1 MGNNNQKPRAHALDA
16 LRGYAIITMVLS
28 AMEAFSVL
36 PRWMYHAQVPPPDH
50 VFDPTIYGIT
60 WVDIIFP
67 FFLFSMGA
75 AIPLSLGRQHAK
87 GESIMKLTWKTVQRW
102 VKLTFFAIFIIHAFP
117 FMLGYEQEWM
127 RYAMPIFF
135 FILLCLMFMPNP
147 FGLSPY
153 KARAITWSAYLVAVG
168 FMLLQPYAGG
178 APFRLTDSDCI
189 MLILANVSLTGSII
203 YLLTIG
209 HPLRRRALLP
219 FLVALVMAAHTAN
232 SWPALLIH
240 TSWLPWLYLPA
251 YQEYLLIII
260 PGTVAGEWIA
270 QWLEKMKANDTSEG
284 LVESVQKKNEAVL
297 ENVNP
302 LKGGGEAV
310 LENGNPLKGGR
321 GAVLENGNKVKND
334 EKAVL
339 ENVNP
344 LKGGRGAVLENGNG
358 VKNDEKVVLENGNP
372 LKGGGGA
379 VLENENKVRTRSE
392 EMKDKENSL
401 ALPVAFLSLALIVVN
416 VVLLFGRHLVANLV
430 ATMVLTA
437 LTAWL
442 LRSRREAGTTGV
454 EAAKQRSAS
463 KDASSQNAAKQ
474 EVSNREASS
483 QEAAER
489 EVSNREASSQEAAKQ
504 EVSSREASSQEASKQ
519 EVYNHRSS
527 SITASPTLHFWQR
540 LSSAGAYLLLLGL
553 CLESYEG
560 GIRKD
565 DVTLSYLFVT
575 CGLAF
580 YALLLLTVVCDHWH
594 VRWLCAP
601 LEMVGK
607 NPMVA
612 YVSASMVIIPVL
624 ILTHIY
630 PYIDA
635 LSSQPLTGF
644 LKGVLLTTL
653 CMALT
658 AWFTHKR
665 WFWKT

>member
-87 GESIMKLTWKTVQRW
+87 GESIMRLTWKTVQRW

-127 RYAMPIFF
+127 CYAMPIFF

-209 HPLRRRALLP
+209 HPLRRLALLP
-219 FLVALVMAAHTAN
+219 FLVALFMAAHTAN
-232 SWPALLIH
+232 SWPAQLIH

-270 QWLEKMKANDTSEG
+270 QWLEKMKANDTSKG
-284 LVESVQKKNEAVL
+284 LVDNYQKKN
-297 ENVNP
+297 
-302 LKGGGEAV
+302 EAV

-334 EKAVL
+334 EKTVL
-339 ENVNP
+339 EKGNP
-344 LKGGRGAVLENGNG
+344 LKGGRGAVLENVNK
-358 VKNDEKVVLENGNP
+358 VKNDEKV
-372 LKGGGGA
+372 

-392 EMKDKENSL
+392 EMKDKENAL
-401 ALPVAFLSLALIVVN
+401 ALPVALLSLALIVVN

-442 LRSRREAGTTGV
+442 LRSRREAGTTDV
-454 EAAKQRSAS
+454 EAAKQ
-463 KDASSQNAAKQ
+463 
-474 EVSNREASS
+474 EISN
-483 QEAAER
+483 Q
-489 EVSNREASSQEAAKQ
+489 K
-504 EVSSREASSQEASKQ
+504 
-519 EVYNHRSS
+519 SS
-527 SITASPTLHFWQR
+527 SAPVSPTLHFWQR

-644 LKGVLLTTL
+644 LKGVLLTAL

>member
-87 GESIMKLTWKTVQRW
+87 GKSIMKLTWKTVQRW

-209 HPLRRRALLP
+209 HPLRRLALLP
-219 FLVALVMAAHTAN
+219 FLVALFMAAHTAN

-251 YQEYLLIII
+251 YQVYLLIII

-270 QWLEKMKANDTSEG
+270 QWLEKMKANDTSKG
-284 LVESVQKKNEAVL
+284 LVDNYQKKN
-297 ENVNP
+297 
-302 LKGGGEAV
+302 EAV

-321 GAVLENGNKVKND
+321 GAVLESGNKVKNDEKVVLENGNPLKGGGGAVLENGNKVKND
-334 EKAVL
+334 EKVVL

-358 VKNDEKVVLENGNP
+358 VKNDEKVVLEN
-372 LKGGGGA
+372 
-379 VLENENKVRTRSE
+379 ENKVRTRSE
-392 EMKDKENSL
+392 EMKDKENAL
-401 ALPVAFLSLALIVVN
+401 ALPVALLSLALIIVN

-474 EVSNREASS
+474 EVSNREASL
-483 QEAAER
+483 
-489 EVSNREASSQEAAKQ
+489 QEAAKQ

-624 ILTHIY
+624 ILTQLY

>member
-209 HPLRRRALLP
+209 HPLRRLALLP
-219 FLVALVMAAHTAN
+219 FLVALFMAAHTAN
-232 SWPALLIH
+232 SWPAQLIH

-270 QWLEKMKANDTSEG
+270 QWLEKMKANDTSKG
-284 LVESVQKKNEAVL
+284 PVESYQKKSEAVF
-297 ENVNP
+297 ES
-302 LKGGGEAV
+302 
-310 LENGNPLKGGR
+310 
-321 GAVLENGNKVKND
+321 GNK
-334 EKAVL
+334 
-339 ENVNP
+339 
-344 LKGGRGAVLENGNG
+344 

-372 LKGGGGA
+372 LKGRKEAVLENGNKVKNDEKV

-392 EMKDKENSL
+392 EMKDKENAL
-401 ALPVAFLSLALIVVN
+401 ALPVALLSLALIVVN

-454 EAAKQRSAS
+454 EAAKQ
-463 KDASSQNAAKQ
+463 DT
-474 EVSNREASS
+474 SN
-483 QEAAER
+483 Q
-489 EVSNREASSQEAAKQ
+489 K
-504 EVSSREASSQEASKQ
+504 
-519 EVYNHRSS
+519 SS
-527 SITASPTLHFWQR
+527 STPASPTLHFWQR

-644 LKGVLLTTL
+644 LKGVLLTAL

>member
-16 LRGYAIITMVLS
+16 LRGYAIVTMVLS

-209 HPLRRRALLP
+209 HPLRRLALLP
-219 FLVALVMAAHTAN
+219 FLIALFMAAHTAN

-270 QWLEKMKANDTSEG
+270 QWLEKMKANDTSKG
-284 LVESVQKKNEAVL
+284 LVENYQKKS
-297 ENVNP
+297 
-302 LKGGGEAV
+302 EAV
-310 LENGNPLKGGR
+310 LENGNPLNGGR
-321 GAVLENGNKVKND
+321 E
-334 EKAVL
+334 
-339 ENVNP
+339 
-344 LKGGRGAVLENGNG
+344 AVLENGNG
-358 VKNDEKVVLENGNP
+358 VKNDEK
-372 LKGGGGA
+372 A

-392 EMKDKENSL
+392 EMKEKENAL
-401 ALPVAFLSLALIVVN
+401 ALPVALLSLALIVVN

-442 LRSRREAGTTGV
+442 LRSRRKAGTTGV
-454 EAAKQRSAS
+454 EAAKQ
-463 KDASSQNAAKQ
+463 
-474 EVSNREASS
+474 ETSN
-483 QEAAER
+483 Q
-489 EVSNREASSQEAAKQ
+489 
-504 EVSSREASSQEASKQ
+504 
-519 EVYNHRSS
+519 RSS
-527 SITASPTLHFWQR
+527 SAPASPTLHFWQR

-624 ILTHIY
+624 ILTQLY

-635 LSSQPLTGF
+635 LSSEPLTGF
-644 LKGVLLTTL
+644 LKGVLLTAL

>member
-135 FILLCLMFMPNP
+135 FILLCFMFMPNP
-147 FGLSPY
+147 LGLSPY

-209 HPLRRRALLP
+209 HPLRRLALLP
-219 FLVALVMAAHTAN
+219 FLVALFMAAHTAN
-232 SWPALLIH
+232 SWPALFIH

-270 QWLEKMKANDTSEG
+270 QWLERMKANDTSKG
-284 LVESVQKKNEAVL
+284 LVDNYQKKS
-297 ENVNP
+297 
-302 LKGGGEAV
+302 EAV

-321 GAVLENGNKVKND
+321 GAVLEN
-334 EKAVL
+334 E
-339 ENVNP
+339 
-344 LKGGRGAVLENGNG
+344 NG
-358 VKNDEKVVLENGNP
+358 VKNDEKV
-372 LKGGGGA
+372 

-392 EMKDKENSL
+392 EMKEKENAL
-401 ALPVAFLSLALIVVN
+401 ALPVALLSLALIVVN

-454 EAAKQRSAS
+454 EAAKQRAAS
-463 KDASSQNAAKQ
+463 RD
-474 EVSNREASS
+474 
-483 QEAAER
+483 
-489 EVSNREASSQEAAKQ
+489 ASSQEAAKQ
-504 EVSSREASSQEASKQ
+504 EV
-519 EVYNHRSS
+519 YNQKSS
-527 SITASPTLHFWQR
+527 SIPASPTLHFWQR
-540 LSSAGAYLLLLGL
+540 LSLAGAYLLLLGL

-580 YALLLLTVVCDHWH
+580 YALSLLTVVCDHWH

-644 LKGVLLTTL
+644 LKGVLLTAL

>member
-209 HPLRRRALLP
+209 HPLRRLALLP
-219 FLVALVMAAHTAN
+219 FLIALFMAAHTAN

-270 QWLEKMKANDTSEG
+270 QWLEKMKANDTSKG
-284 LVESVQKKNEAVL
+284 LVDNYQKKNEAVL
-297 ENVNP
+297 D
-302 LKGGGEAV
+302 
-310 LENGNPLKGGR
+310 NGNPLKGGR

-339 ENVNP
+339 EKGNP
-344 LKGGRGAVLENGNG
+344 LKGGREAVLENGNK
-358 VKNDEKVVLENGNP
+358 VKNDEK
-372 LKGGGGA
+372 A

-392 EMKDKENSL
+392 EMKDKENAL
-401 ALPVAFLSLALIVVN
+401 ALPVALLSLALIVVN

-442 LRSRREAGTTGV
+442 LRSRRKAGTIGV
-454 EAAKQRSAS
+454 EAAKQRAAL

-474 EVSNREASS
+474 ELSNRD
-483 QEAAER
+483 
-489 EVSNREASSQEAAKQ
+489 ASSQEAAKQ
-504 EVSSREASSQEASKQ
+504 EVSNQK
-519 EVYNHRSS
+519 SS
-527 SITASPTLHFWQR
+527 SIPASPTLHFWQR

-624 ILTHIY
+624 ILTQLY

-644 LKGVLLTTL
+644 LKGVLLTAL

>member
-209 HPLRRRALLP
+209 HPLRRLALLP
-219 FLVALVMAAHTAN
+219 FLVALFMAAHTAN
-232 SWPALLIH
+232 SWPAQLIH

-270 QWLEKMKANDTSEG
+270 QWLEKMKANDTSKG
-284 LVESVQKKNEAVL
+284 LVDNYQKKN
-297 ENVNP
+297 
-302 LKGGGEAV
+302 EAV

-339 ENVNP
+339 EKGNP
-344 LKGGRGAVLENGNG
+344 LKGGRGAVLENVNK
-358 VKNDEKVVLENGNP
+358 VKNDEKV
-372 LKGGGGA
+372 

-392 EMKDKENSL
+392 EMKDKENAL
-401 ALPVAFLSLALIVVN
+401 ALPVALLSLALIVVN

-454 EAAKQRSAS
+454 EAAKQ
-463 KDASSQNAAKQ
+463 
-474 EVSNREASS
+474 EISN
-483 QEAAER
+483 Q
-489 EVSNREASSQEAAKQ
+489 
-504 EVSSREASSQEASKQ
+504 
-519 EVYNHRSS
+519 RSS
-527 SITASPTLHFWQR
+527 SIPASPTLHFWQR

-644 LKGVLLTTL
+644 LKGVLLTAL

>member
-209 HPLRRRALLP
+209 HPLRRLALLP
-219 FLVALVMAAHTAN
+219 FLVALFMAAHTAN

-270 QWLEKMKANDTSEG
+270 QWLEKMKANDTSKG
-284 LVESVQKKNEAVL
+284 LVDNYQKKSEAVL
-297 ENVNP
+297 D
-302 LKGGGEAV
+302 
-310 LENGNPLKGGR
+310 NG
-321 GAVLENGNKVKND
+321 
-334 EKAVL
+334 
-339 ENVNP
+339 NP

-358 VKNDEKVVLENGNP
+358 VKNDEKVVLED
-372 LKGGGGA
+372 
-379 VLENENKVRTRSE
+379 ENKVKTRSE
-392 EMKDKENSL
+392 EMKDKENAL
-401 ALPVAFLSLALIVVN
+401 ALPVALLSLALIVVN

-442 LRSRREAGTTGV
+442 LRSRCEVDTTGV
-454 EAAKQRSAS
+454 EAAKQRAAL

-483 QEAAER
+483 QEAA
-489 EVSNREASSQEAAKQ
+489 
-504 EVSSREASSQEASKQ
+504 KQ
-519 EVYNHRSS
+519 EVYNQKCS
-527 SITASPTLHFWQR
+527 SIPASPTLHFWQR

-624 ILTHIY
+624 ILTQLY

-644 LKGVLLTTL
+644 LKGVLLTAL

>member
-1 MGNNNQKPRAHALDA
+1 
-16 LRGYAIITMVLS
+16 MVL
-28 AMEAFSVL
+28 E
-36 PRWMYHAQVPPPDH
+36 D
-50 VFDPTIYGIT
+50 
-60 WVDIIFP
+60 
-67 FFLFSMGA
+67 
-75 AIPLSLGRQHAK
+75 
-87 GESIMKLTWKTVQRW
+87 
-102 VKLTFFAIFIIHAFP
+102 
-117 FMLGYEQEWM
+117 
-127 RYAMPIFF
+127 
-135 FILLCLMFMPNP
+135 
-147 FGLSPY
+147 
-153 KARAITWSAYLVAVG
+153 
-168 FMLLQPYAGG
+168 
-178 APFRLTDSDCI
+178 
-189 MLILANVSLTGSII
+189 
-203 YLLTIG
+203 
-209 HPLRRRALLP
+209 
-219 FLVALVMAAHTAN
+219 
-232 SWPALLIH
+232 
-240 TSWLPWLYLPA
+240 
-251 YQEYLLIII
+251 EY
-260 PGTVAGEWIA
+260 
-270 QWLEKMKANDTSEG
+270 N
-284 LVESVQKKNEAVL
+284 
-297 ENVNP
+297 
-302 LKGGGEAV
+302 
-310 LENGNPLKGGR
+310 
-321 GAVLENGNKVKND
+321 
-334 EKAVL
+334 
-339 ENVNP
+339 
-344 LKGGRGAVLENGNG
+344 
-358 VKNDEKVVLENGNP
+358 
-372 LKGGGGA
+372 
-379 VLENENKVRTRSE
+379 VRTRSE
-392 EMKDKENSL
+392 EMKEKENAL
-401 ALPVAFLSLALIVVN
+401 ALPVALLSLALIVVN

-454 EAAKQRSAS
+454 EAAKQRAAS
-463 KDASSQNAAKQ
+463 RDASSQNAAKQ

-489 EVSNREASSQEAAKQ
+489 EVS
-504 EVSSREASSQEASKQ
+504 SREASSQEASKQ
-519 EVYNHRSS
+519 EVYNREASLQEAAQQEVYNQKCS
-527 SITASPTLHFWQR
+527 SIPASPTLHFWQR

>member
-1 MGNNNQKPRAHALDA
+1 MGNDNQKPRAHALDA

-67 FFLFSMGA
+67 FFLFSMGS

-209 HPLRRRALLP
+209 HPLRRLALLP
-219 FLVALVMAAHTAN
+219 FLVALFMAAHTAN

-270 QWLEKMKANDTSEG
+270 QWLETMKANDTSKG
-284 LVESVQKKNEAVL
+284 LVESYQKKNEAVL
-297 ENVNP
+297 ES
-302 LKGGGEAV
+302 
-310 LENGNPLKGGR
+310 GNPLKGGR

-339 ENVNP
+339 EN
-344 LKGGRGAVLENGNG
+344 
-358 VKNDEKVVLENGNP
+358 
-372 LKGGGGA
+372 
-379 VLENENKVRTRSE
+379 ENKVRTGSE
-392 EMKDKENSL
+392 EMKEKENAL
-401 ALPVAFLSLALIVVN
+401 ALPVALLSLALIVVN

-454 EAAKQRSAS
+454 EAAKQRAAS
-463 KDASSQNAAKQ
+463 KD
-474 EVSNREASS
+474 
-483 QEAAER
+483 
-489 EVSNREASSQEAAKQ
+489 ASSQEAAKQ
-504 EVSSREASSQEASKQ
+504 EV
-519 EVYNHRSS
+519 YNQKSS
-527 SITASPTLHFWQR
+527 SAPASPTLHFWQR

-607 NPMVA
+607 SPMVA

-644 LKGVLLTTL
+644 LKGVLLTAL

>member
-117 FMLGYEQEWM
+117 FMLGYEQKWM

-209 HPLRRRALLP
+209 HPLRRLALLP
-219 FLVALVMAAHTAN
+219 FLVALFMAAHTAN

-270 QWLEKMKANDTSEG
+270 QWLEKMKANDTSKG
-284 LVESVQKKNEAVL
+284 LVDNYQKKNEAVL
-297 ENVNP
+297 ES
-302 LKGGGEAV
+302 
-310 LENGNPLKGGR
+310 GNPLKGGS

-334 EKAVL
+334 EKV
-339 ENVNP
+339 
-344 LKGGRGAVLENGNG
+344 
-358 VKNDEKVVLENGNP
+358 
-372 LKGGGGA
+372 

-392 EMKDKENSL
+392 EMKDKENAL
-401 ALPVAFLSLALIVVN
+401 ALPVALLSLALIVVN

-454 EAAKQRSAS
+454 EAAKQ
-463 KDASSQNAAKQ
+463 
-474 EVSNREASS
+474 EISN
-483 QEAAER
+483 Q
-489 EVSNREASSQEAAKQ
+489 K
-504 EVSSREASSQEASKQ
+504 
-519 EVYNHRSS
+519 SS
-527 SITASPTLHFWQR
+527 SAPASPTLHFWQR

-624 ILTHIY
+624 ILTQLY

-644 LKGVLLTTL
+644 LKGVLLTAL

>member
-178 APFRLTDSDCI
+178 APFRLADSDCI

-209 HPLRRRALLP
+209 HPLRRLALLP
-219 FLVALVMAAHTAN
+219 FLIALFMAAHTAN
-232 SWPALLIH
+232 SWPAQLIH

-270 QWLEKMKANDTSEG
+270 QWLEKMKAKDTGKG
-284 LVESVQKKNEAVL
+284 LVENYQKKS
-297 ENVNP
+297 
-302 LKGGGEAV
+302 EAV

-321 GAVLENGNKVKND
+321 EAV
-334 EKAVL
+334 
-339 ENVNP
+339 P
-344 LKGGRGAVLENGNG
+344 ENGNG
-358 VKNDEKVVLENGNP
+358 LKNDEKVILENEIKDKEQEVLENKEEK
-372 LKGGGGA
+372 KGGREA

-392 EMKDKENSL
+392 EMKEKENAL
-401 ALPVAFLSLALIVVN
+401 ALPVALLSLVLIVTN
-416 VVLLFGRHLVANLV
+416 VVLLFGRHLVANLI
-430 ATMVLTA
+430 ATIVLTA

-454 EAAKQRSAS
+454 EAAKQRAAL
-463 KDASSQNAAKQ
+463 KEASSQEAAKQEVSNREASSQEAAKQEVSNREASSQSAAKQ

-483 QEAAER
+483 QEAAEQ
-489 EVSNREASSQEAAKQ
+489 EVSNQK
-504 EVSSREASSQEASKQ
+504 
-519 EVYNHRSS
+519 SS
-527 SITASPTLHFWQR
+527 STPASPTLHFWQR

-624 ILTHIY
+624 ILTQLY

-644 LKGVLLTTL
+644 LKGVLLTAL

>member
-87 GESIMKLTWKTVQRW
+87 GESITKLTWKTVQRW

-209 HPLRRRALLP
+209 HPLRRLALLP
-219 FLVALVMAAHTAN
+219 FLVALFMAAHTAN
-232 SWPALLIH
+232 SWPAQLIH

-270 QWLEKMKANDTSEG
+270 QWLEKMKANDTSKG
-284 LVESVQKKNEAVL
+284 LVEKYQINE
-297 ENVNP
+297 E
-302 LKGGGEAV
+302 V

-321 GAVLENGNKVKND
+321 EAV
-334 EKAVL
+334 
-339 ENVNP
+339 P
-344 LKGGRGAVLENGNG
+344 ENGNG
-358 VKNDEKVVLENGNP
+358 VKNDEK
-372 LKGGGGA
+372 A

-392 EMKDKENSL
+392 EMKEKENAL
-401 ALPVAFLSLALIVVN
+401 ALPVALLSLALIVVN

-454 EAAKQRSAS
+454 EAARQRAAL
-463 KDASSQNAAKQ
+463 KEASSQNAAKQ
-474 EVSNREASS
+474 EVSNRETSS
-483 QEAAER
+483 QG
-489 EVSNREASSQEAAKQ
+489 AAKQ
-504 EVSSREASSQEASKQ
+504 EVSNQK
-519 EVYNHRSS
+519 SS
-527 SITASPTLHFWQR
+527 STLASPTLHFWQR

-575 CGLAF
+575 CGLAY

-624 ILTHIY
+624 ILTQLY

-644 LKGVLLTTL
+644 LKGVLLTAL

>member
-87 GESIMKLTWKTVQRW
+87 GESIMMLTWKTVQRW

-209 HPLRRRALLP
+209 HPLRRLALLP
-219 FLVALVMAAHTAN
+219 FLIALFMAAHTAN

-251 YQEYLLIII
+251 YQVYLLIII

-284 LVESVQKKNEAVL
+284 LVESYQKKNE
-297 ENVNP
+297 
-302 LKGGGEAV
+302 
-310 LENGNPLKGGR
+310 
-321 GAVLENGNKVKND
+321 
-334 EKAVL
+334 AVL

-379 VLENENKVRTRSE
+379 VLENGNKVKNDEKAVLENENKVRTRSE
-392 EMKDKENSL
+392 EMKDKENAL
-401 ALPVAFLSLALIVVN
+401 ALPVALLSLALIIVN

-442 LRSRREAGTTGV
+442 LRSRREAGTPGV
-454 EAAKQRSAS
+454 EAAKQRAAS
-463 KDASSQNAAKQ
+463 RDASSQNAAKQ

-489 EVSNREASSQEAAKQ
+489 EVSNREASSQEAA
-504 EVSSREASSQEASKQ
+504 EQ
-519 EVYNHRSS
+519 EVYNQKTS
-527 SITASPTLHFWQR
+527 SIPASPTLHFWQR

-624 ILTHIY
+624 ILTQLY

-644 LKGVLLTTL
+644 LKGVLLTAL

>member
-209 HPLRRRALLP
+209 HPLRRLALLP
-219 FLVALVMAAHTAN
+219 FLVALFMAAHTAN
-232 SWPALLIH
+232 SWPAQLIH

-270 QWLEKMKANDTSEG
+270 QWLEKMKANDMSKG
-284 LVESVQKKNEAVL
+284 LVDNYQKKNEAVL
-297 ENVNP
+297 E
-302 LKGGGEAV
+302 K
-310 LENGNPLKGGR
+310 GNPLKGGR

-334 EKAVL
+334 EKV
-339 ENVNP
+339 
-344 LKGGRGAVLENGNG
+344 
-358 VKNDEKVVLENGNP
+358 
-372 LKGGGGA
+372 

-392 EMKDKENSL
+392 EMKDKENAL
-401 ALPVAFLSLALIVVN
+401 ALPVALLSLALIVVN

-454 EAAKQRSAS
+454 EAAKQ
-463 KDASSQNAAKQ
+463 
-474 EVSNREASS
+474 ETSN
-483 QEAAER
+483 Q
-489 EVSNREASSQEAAKQ
+489 K
-504 EVSSREASSQEASKQ
+504 
-519 EVYNHRSS
+519 SS
-527 SITASPTLHFWQR
+527 STPASPTLHFWQR

-644 LKGVLLTTL
+644 LKGVLLTAL

>member
-1 MGNNNQKPRAHALDA
+1 MEVIGQMLFLSGSFHSLFRNRTFAFMKSRNMGNNNQKPRAHALDA

-87 GESIMKLTWKTVQRW
+87 GESITKLTWKTVQRW

-178 APFRLTDSDCI
+178 APFRLADSDCI

-209 HPLRRRALLP
+209 HPLRRLALLP
-219 FLVALVMAAHTAN
+219 FLIALFMAAHTAY
-232 SWPALLIH
+232 SWPANLIH

-270 QWLEKMKANDTSEG
+270 QWLEKMKVKDTGKG
-284 LVESVQKKNEAVL
+284 LVEKYQINE
-297 ENVNP
+297 E
-302 LKGGGEAV
+302 V

-321 GAVLENGNKVKND
+321 EAVPENGK
-334 EKAVL
+334 
-339 ENVNP
+339 
-344 LKGGRGAVLENGNG
+344 G
-358 VKNDEKVVLENGNP
+358 VKDVEKVVLENEIKDEEQEVLENNEEK
-372 LKGGGGA
+372 KGGREA
-379 VLENENKVRTRSE
+379 VLENGNKVRTRSE
-392 EMKDKENSL
+392 EMKEKENAL
-401 ALPVAFLSLALIVVN
+401 ALPVALLSLALIVTN
-416 VVLLFGRHLVANLV
+416 VVLLFGRHLVANLI

-442 LRSRREAGTTGV
+442 LRSHRKAGTTGV
-454 EAAKQRSAS
+454 EAAKQRAAS
-463 KDASSQNAAKQ
+463 RDASSQN
-474 EVSNREASS
+474 
-483 QEAAER
+483 
-489 EVSNREASSQEAAKQ
+489 AAKQ
-504 EVSSREASSQEASKQ
+504 EVSSREASSQEAAKQ
-519 EVYNHRSS
+519 EVSNQKSS
-527 SITASPTLHFWQR
+527 STTASPTLHFWQR

-624 ILTHIY
+624 ILTQLY

-635 LSSQPLTGF
+635 LSSEPLTGF
-644 LKGVLLTTL
+644 LKGVLLTAL

>member
-209 HPLRRRALLP
+209 HPLRRLALLP
-219 FLVALVMAAHTAN
+219 FLVALFMAAHTAN

-251 YQEYLLIII
+251 YQVYLLIII

-284 LVESVQKKNEAVL
+284 LVESYQKKNEAVL
-297 ENVNP
+297 ES
-302 LKGGGEAV
+302 
-310 LENGNPLKGGR
+310 GNS
-321 GAVLENGNKVKND
+321 
-334 EKAVL
+334 
-339 ENVNP
+339 

-358 VKNDEKVVLENGNP
+358 VKNDEKVVLEN
-372 LKGGGGA
+372 
-379 VLENENKVRTRSE
+379 ENKVRTRSE
-392 EMKDKENSL
+392 EMKDKENAL

-454 EAAKQRSAS
+454 EAAKQRAAS
-463 KDASSQNAAKQ
+463 RDASSQNAAKQ
-474 EVSNREASS
+474 EVY
-483 QEAAER
+483 
-489 EVSNREASSQEAAKQ
+489 NREASSQEAAKQ
-504 EVSSREASSQEASKQ
+504 EV
-519 EVYNHRSS
+519 YNHRSS
-527 SITASPTLHFWQR
+527 SIPASPTLHFWQR

-644 LKGVLLTTL
+644 LKGVLLTAL

>member
-209 HPLRRRALLP
+209 HPLRRLALLP
-219 FLVALVMAAHTAN
+219 FLIALFMAAHTAN

-251 YQEYLLIII
+251 YQVYLLIII

-284 LVESVQKKNEAVL
+284 LVESYQKKNE
-297 ENVNP
+297 
-302 LKGGGEAV
+302 
-310 LENGNPLKGGR
+310 
-321 GAVLENGNKVKND
+321 
-334 EKAVL
+334 AVL

-372 LKGGGGA
+372 LKGGRGA
-379 VLENENKVRTRSE
+379 VLENGNGVKNDEKVVLEDENKVRTRSE
-392 EMKDKENSL
+392 EMKDKENAL

-442 LRSRREAGTTGV
+442 LRSRREAGTPGV
-454 EAAKQRSAS
+454 EAAKQRAAS
-463 KDASSQNAAKQ
+463 RDASSQNAAKQ

-489 EVSNREASSQEAAKQ
+489 EVSNREASSQEAA
-504 EVSSREASSQEASKQ
+504 EQ
-519 EVYNHRSS
+519 EVYNQKTS
-527 SITASPTLHFWQR
+527 SIPASPTLHFWQR

-624 ILTHIY
+624 ILTQLY

>member
-209 HPLRRRALLP
+209 HPLRRLALLP
-219 FLVALVMAAHTAN
+219 FLVALFMAAHTAN

-251 YQEYLLIII
+251 YQVYLLIII

-284 LVESVQKKNEAVL
+284 LVESFQKRNEAVL
-297 ENVNP
+297 ENGNKVKNDE
-302 LKGGGEAV
+302 KVV

-334 EKAVL
+334 EKV
-339 ENVNP
+339 
-344 LKGGRGAVLENGNG
+344 
-358 VKNDEKVVLENGNP
+358 
-372 LKGGGGA
+372 

-392 EMKDKENSL
+392 EMKEKENAL
-401 ALPVAFLSLALIVVN
+401 ALPVALLSLALIVVN

-483 QEAAER
+483 QEAA
-489 EVSNREASSQEAAKQ
+489 KQ

-519 EVYNHRSS
+519 EVYNREASLQEAAQQEVYNQKCS
-527 SITASPTLHFWQR
+527 SIPASPTLHFWQR

-624 ILTHIY
+624 ILTQLY

>member
-209 HPLRRRALLP
+209 HPLRRLALLP
-219 FLVALVMAAHTAN
+219 FLVALFMAAHTAN

-270 QWLEKMKANDTSEG
+270 QWLEKMKANDTSKG
-284 LVESVQKKNEAVL
+284 LVDNYQKKS
-297 ENVNP
+297 
-302 LKGGGEAV
+302 EAV
-310 LENGNPLKGGR
+310 LENGNLLKGGR
-321 GAVLENGNKVKND
+321 EAVLENWNKVKND
-334 EKAVL
+334 EKVVL
-339 ENVNP
+339 ENGNP
-344 LKGGRGAVLENGNG
+344 FKGGRGAVLENGNG
-358 VKNDEKVVLENGNP
+358 VKNDEKVVLEN
-372 LKGGGGA
+372 
-379 VLENENKVRTRSE
+379 ENKVRTRSE
-392 EMKDKENSL
+392 EMKDKENAL
-401 ALPVAFLSLALIVVN
+401 ALPVALLSLALIIVN

-463 KDASSQNAAKQ
+463 RDASSQNAAKH

-489 EVSNREASSQEAAKQ
+489 EVSSREASSQEAAQ
-504 EVSSREASSQEASKQ
+504 Q
-519 EVYNHRSS
+519 EVYNQKCS
-527 SITASPTLHFWQR
+527 SIPASPTLHFWQR

-644 LKGVLLTTL
+644 LKGVLLTAL

>member
-209 HPLRRRALLP
+209 HPLRRLALLP
-219 FLVALVMAAHTAN
+219 FLVALFMAAHTAN
-232 SWPALLIH
+232 SWPAQLIH

-270 QWLEKMKANDTSEG
+270 QWLEKMKANDMSKG
-284 LVESVQKKNEAVL
+284 LVDNYQKKNEAVL
-297 ENVNP
+297 E
-302 LKGGGEAV
+302 K
-310 LENGNPLKGGR
+310 GNPLKGGR

-334 EKAVL
+334 EKV
-339 ENVNP
+339 
-344 LKGGRGAVLENGNG
+344 
-358 VKNDEKVVLENGNP
+358 
-372 LKGGGGA
+372 

-392 EMKDKENSL
+392 EMKDKENAL
-401 ALPVAFLSLALIVVN
+401 ALPVALLSLALIVVN

-454 EAAKQRSAS
+454 EAAKQ
-463 KDASSQNAAKQ
+463 
-474 EVSNREASS
+474 ETSN
-483 QEAAER
+483 Q
-489 EVSNREASSQEAAKQ
+489 K
-504 EVSSREASSQEASKQ
+504 
-519 EVYNHRSS
+519 SS
-527 SITASPTLHFWQR
+527 STPASPTLHFWQR

-624 ILTHIY
+624 ILTQLY

-644 LKGVLLTTL
+644 LKGVLLTAL

>member
-209 HPLRRRALLP
+209 HPLRRLALLP
-219 FLVALVMAAHTAN
+219 FLVALFMAAHTAN

-251 YQEYLLIII
+251 YQVYLLIII

-270 QWLEKMKANDTSEG
+270 QWLEKMKANDTSKG
-284 LVESVQKKNEAVL
+284 LVDNYQKKNEAVL
-297 ENVNP
+297 ES
-302 LKGGGEAV
+302 G
-310 LENGNPLKGGR
+310 
-321 GAVLENGNKVKND
+321 
-334 EKAVL
+334 
-339 ENVNP
+339 NP

-358 VKNDEKVVLENGNP
+358 VKNDEKVVLEN
-372 LKGGGGA
+372 
-379 VLENENKVRTRSE
+379 ENKVRTRSE
-392 EMKDKENSL
+392 EMKDKENAL
-401 ALPVAFLSLALIVVN
+401 ALPVALLSLALIVVN

-454 EAAKQRSAS
+454 EAAKQRDAS

-474 EVSNREASS
+474 EVSNREASL
-483 QEAAER
+483 
-489 EVSNREASSQEAAKQ
+489 QEAAKQ

>member
-153 KARAITWSAYLVAVG
+153 KARTITWSAYLVAVG

-209 HPLRRRALLP
+209 HPLRRLALLP
-219 FLVALVMAAHTAN
+219 FLVALFMAAHTAN
-232 SWPALLIH
+232 SWPAQLIH

-270 QWLEKMKANDTSEG
+270 QWLEKMKANDTSKG
-284 LVESVQKKNEAVL
+284 LVDNYQKKNEAVL
-297 ENVNP
+297 ES
-302 LKGGGEAV
+302 
-310 LENGNPLKGGR
+310 GNPLKGGR

-339 ENVNP
+339 EKGNP
-344 LKGGRGAVLENGNG
+344 LKGGREAVLENVNK
-358 VKNDEKVVLENGNP
+358 VKNDEKV
-372 LKGGGGA
+372 

-392 EMKDKENSL
+392 EMKDKENAL
-401 ALPVAFLSLALIVVN
+401 ALPVALLSLALIVVN

-454 EAAKQRSAS
+454 EAAKQ
-463 KDASSQNAAKQ
+463 
-474 EVSNREASS
+474 EISN
-483 QEAAER
+483 Q
-489 EVSNREASSQEAAKQ
+489 K
-504 EVSSREASSQEASKQ
+504 
-519 EVYNHRSS
+519 SS
-527 SITASPTLHFWQR
+527 SAPASPTLHFWQR

-624 ILTHIY
+624 ILTQLY

-644 LKGVLLTTL
+644 LKGVLLTAL

>member
-178 APFRLTDSDCI
+178 APFRITDSDCI

-209 HPLRRRALLP
+209 HPLRRLALLP
-219 FLVALVMAAHTAN
+219 FLVALFMAAHTAN

-270 QWLEKMKANDTSEG
+270 QWLEKMKANDTSKG
-284 LVESVQKKNEAVL
+284 LVDNYKKKSEAVL

-302 LKGGGEAV
+302 LKGG
-310 LENGNPLKGGR
+310 K

-339 ENVNP
+339 EN
-344 LKGGRGAVLENGNG
+344 
-358 VKNDEKVVLENGNP
+358 
-372 LKGGGGA
+372 
-379 VLENENKVRTRSE
+379 ENKVRTRSE
-392 EMKDKENSL
+392 EMKEKENAL
-401 ALPVAFLSLALIVVN
+401 ALPVALLSLALIVVN

-442 LRSRREAGTTGV
+442 LRSRRKAGTPGV
-454 EAAKQRSAS
+454 EAAKQRVAS
-463 KDASSQNAAKQ
+463 KDASSQNVAKQ
-474 EVSNREASS
+474 EVSSREASS
-483 QEAAER
+483 QEAAKQ
-489 EVSNREASSQEAAKQ
+489 EVYNREASSQEAAKQ
-504 EVSSREASSQEASKQ
+504 EVSNQKTSS
-519 EVYNHRSS
+519 VP
-527 SITASPTLHFWQR
+527 ASPTLHFWQR

-624 ILTHIY
+624 ILTQLY

-644 LKGVLLTTL
+644 LKGVLLTAL

>member
-147 FGLSPY
+147 FGFSPY

-209 HPLRRRALLP
+209 HPLRRLALLP
-219 FLVALVMAAHTAN
+219 FLIALFMAAHTAN
-232 SWPALLIH
+232 SWPAHIIH

-270 QWLEKMKANDTSEG
+270 QWLEKMKAKDTGKG
-284 LVESVQKKNEAVL
+284 LVENYQIN
-297 ENVNP
+297 
-302 LKGGGEAV
+302 EAV
-310 LENGNPLKGGR
+310 LENGNPLKGER
-321 GAVLENGNKVKND
+321 GAVLENENGVKD
-334 EKAVL
+334 VEKAVL

-344 LKGGRGAVLENGNG
+344 LKGGKGAVLESGNK
-358 VKNDEKVVLENGNP
+358 VKNDEKVVLENGN
-372 LKGGGGA
+372 
-379 VLENENKVRTRSE
+379 KVRTRSE
-392 EMKDKENSL
+392 EMKEKENAL
-401 ALPVAFLSLALIVVN
+401 ALPVALLSLALIVTN
-416 VVLLFGRHLVANLV
+416 VVLLFGRHLVVNLI
-430 ATMVLTA
+430 ATIVLTA

-454 EAAKQRSAS
+454 EAAKQRAAL
-463 KDASSQNAAKQ
+463 KEASSQGAAKQ

-483 QEAAER
+483 QEAAKQR
-489 EVSNREASSQEAAKQ
+489 ISNREASSQEAAEQ
-504 EVSSREASSQEASKQ
+504 EVSNQK
-519 EVYNHRSS
+519 SS
-527 SITASPTLHFWQR
+527 STPASPTLHFWQR

-624 ILTHIY
+624 ILTQLY

-644 LKGVLLTTL
+644 LKGVLLTAL

>member
-127 RYAMPIFF
+127 RFAMPIFF

-209 HPLRRRALLP
+209 HHLRRLALLP
-219 FLVALVMAAHTAN
+219 FLVALFMAAHTAN
-232 SWPALLIH
+232 SWPAQLIH

-270 QWLEKMKANDTSEG
+270 QWLEKMKANDTSKG
-284 LVESVQKKNEAVL
+284 LVDNYQKKN
-297 ENVNP
+297 
-302 LKGGGEAV
+302 EAV

-339 ENVNP
+339 EKENP
-344 LKGGRGAVLENGNG
+344 LKGGREAVLENVNK
-358 VKNDEKVVLENGNP
+358 VKNDEKV
-372 LKGGGGA
+372 

-392 EMKDKENSL
+392 EMKDKENAL
-401 ALPVAFLSLALIVVN
+401 ALPVALLSLALIVVN

-437 LTAWL
+437 LTALL
-442 LRSRREAGTTGV
+442 LRSRREAGTTDV
-454 EAAKQRSAS
+454 EAAKQRAAS
-463 KDASSQNAAKQ
+463 KD
-474 EVSNREASS
+474 
-483 QEAAER
+483 
-489 EVSNREASSQEAAKQ
+489 ASSQEAAKQ
-504 EVSSREASSQEASKQ
+504 EV
-519 EVYNHRSS
+519 YNQKSS
-527 SITASPTLHFWQR
+527 SAPVSPTLHFWQR

-594 VRWLCAP
+594 VRWLCTP

-612 YVSASMVIIPVL
+612 YVSSSMVIIPVL
-624 ILTHIY
+624 ILTQLY

-644 LKGVLLTTL
+644 LKGVLLTAL

>member
-209 HPLRRRALLP
+209 HPLRRLALLP
-219 FLVALVMAAHTAN
+219 FLVALFMAAHTAN

-270 QWLEKMKANDTSEG
+270 QWLEKMKANDTSKG
-284 LVESVQKKNEAVL
+284 LVDNYQKKN
-297 ENVNP
+297 
-302 LKGGGEAV
+302 GAV

-321 GAVLENGNKVKND
+321 E
-334 EKAVL
+334 
-339 ENVNP
+339 
-344 LKGGRGAVLENGNG
+344 AVLENGNG
-358 VKNDEKVVLENGNP
+358 VKNDEK
-372 LKGGGGA
+372 A

-392 EMKDKENSL
+392 EMKEKENAL
-401 ALPVAFLSLALIVVN
+401 ALPVALLSLALIVVN

-454 EAAKQRSAS
+454 EAAKQ
-463 KDASSQNAAKQ
+463 
-474 EVSNREASS
+474 ETSN
-483 QEAAER
+483 Q
-489 EVSNREASSQEAAKQ
+489 
-504 EVSSREASSQEASKQ
+504 
-519 EVYNHRSS
+519 RSS
-527 SITASPTLHFWQR
+527 SAPASPTLHFWQR

-624 ILTHIY
+624 ILTQLY

-644 LKGVLLTTL
+644 LKGVLLTAL

-658 AWFTHKR
+658 VWFTHKR

>member
-127 RYAMPIFF
+127 CYAMPIFF

-209 HPLRRRALLP
+209 HPLRRLALLP
-219 FLVALVMAAHTAN
+219 FLVALFMAAHTAN
-232 SWPALLIH
+232 SWPAQLIH

-270 QWLEKMKANDTSEG
+270 QWLEKMKANDTSKG
-284 LVESVQKKNEAVL
+284 LVKSYQKKS
-297 ENVNP
+297 
-302 LKGGGEAV
+302 EAV

-334 EKAVL
+334 EKT
-339 ENVNP
+339 
-344 LKGGRGAVLENGNG
+344 
-358 VKNDEKVVLENGNP
+358 
-372 LKGGGGA
+372 

-392 EMKDKENSL
+392 EMKDKENAL
-401 ALPVAFLSLALIVVN
+401 ALPVALLSLALIVVN

-442 LRSRREAGTTGV
+442 LRSRRKAGTTGV
-454 EAAKQRSAS
+454 EAAKQRAAS
-463 KDASSQNAAKQ
+463 RD
-474 EVSNREASS
+474 
-483 QEAAER
+483 
-489 EVSNREASSQEAAKQ
+489 ASSQEAAKQ
-504 EVSSREASSQEASKQ
+504 EV
-519 EVYNHRSS
+519 YNQKSS
-527 SITASPTLHFWQR
+527 SAPASPTLHFWQR

-644 LKGVLLTTL
+644 LKGVLLTAL

>member
-209 HPLRRRALLP
+209 HPLRRLALLP
-219 FLVALVMAAHTAN
+219 FLVALFMAAHTAN

-240 TSWLPWLYLPA
+240 TSWLPWLYLPV

-270 QWLEKMKANDTSEG
+270 QWLEKMKANDTSKG
-284 LVESVQKKNEAVL
+284 LVDNYQKKN
-297 ENVNP
+297 
-302 LKGGGEAV
+302 EAV
-310 LENGNPLKGGR
+310 LENGNPLKSS
-321 GAVLENGNKVKND
+321 
-334 EKAVL
+334 
-339 ENVNP
+339 
-344 LKGGRGAVLENGNG
+344 RGAVLENGNG
-358 VKNDEKVVLENGNP
+358 VKNDEKVVLEN
-372 LKGGGGA
+372 
-379 VLENENKVRTRSE
+379 ENKVRTRSE
-392 EMKDKENSL
+392 EMKDKENAL
-401 ALPVAFLSLALIVVN
+401 ALPVALLSLALIIVN

-454 EAAKQRSAS
+454 EAAKQRAAS

-489 EVSNREASSQEAAKQ
+489 EVSSREASSQEAAKQ
-504 EVSSREASSQEASKQ
+504 EV
-519 EVYNHRSS
+519 YNQKCS
-527 SITASPTLHFWQR
+527 SIPASPTLHFWQR

-644 LKGVLLTTL
+644 LKGVLLTAL

>member
-209 HPLRRRALLP
+209 HPLRRLALLP
-219 FLVALVMAAHTAN
+219 FLIALFMAAHTAN

-270 QWLEKMKANDTSEG
+270 QWLEKMKANDTSKG
-284 LVESVQKKNEAVL
+284 LVDNYQKKNEAVL
-297 ENVNP
+297 ES
-302 LKGGGEAV
+302 G
-310 LENGNPLKGGR
+310 
-321 GAVLENGNKVKND
+321 
-334 EKAVL
+334 
-339 ENVNP
+339 NP

-379 VLENENKVRTRSE
+379 VLENGNKVKNDEKAVLENENKVRTRSE
-392 EMKDKENSL
+392 EMKEKENAL
-401 ALPVAFLSLALIVVN
+401 ALPVALLSLALIVVN

-442 LRSRREAGTTGV
+442 LRSRREASTTGV
-454 EAAKQRSAS
+454 EAAKQRAAS

-483 QEAAER
+483 QEAA
-489 EVSNREASSQEAAKQ
+489 
-504 EVSSREASSQEASKQ
+504 KQ
-519 EVYNHRSS
+519 EVYNQKTS
-527 SITASPTLHFWQR
+527 SIPASPTLHFWQR

-624 ILTHIY
+624 ILTQLY

-644 LKGVLLTTL
+644 LKGVLLTAL

>member
-209 HPLRRRALLP
+209 HPLRRLALLP
-219 FLVALVMAAHTAN
+219 FLVALFMAAHTAN

-270 QWLEKMKANDTSEG
+270 QWLEKMKANDTSKG
-284 LVESVQKKNEAVL
+284 LVDNYQKKNEAVL
-297 ENVNP
+297 ES
-302 LKGGGEAV
+302 G
-310 LENGNPLKGGR
+310 
-321 GAVLENGNKVKND
+321 
-334 EKAVL
+334 
-339 ENVNP
+339 NP

-358 VKNDEKVVLENGNP
+358 VKNDEKVVLENGNL
-372 LKGGGGA
+372 LKGGGGAVLENGNKVKNDEKA

-392 EMKDKENSL
+392 EMKEKENAL
-401 ALPVAFLSLALIVVN
+401 ALPVALLSLALIIVN

-442 LRSRREAGTTGV
+442 LRSRREAGTPGV

-474 EVSNREASS
+474 
-483 QEAAER
+483 

-624 ILTHIY
+624 ILTQLY

>member
-135 FILLCLMFMPNP
+135 FILLCLMFMSNP

-209 HPLRRRALLP
+209 HPLRRLALLP
-219 FLVALVMAAHTAN
+219 FLVALFMAAHTAN

-284 LVESVQKKNEAVL
+284 LVDNYQKKS
-297 ENVNP
+297 
-302 LKGGGEAV
+302 EAV
-310 LENGNPLKGGR
+310 LENGNPLKGGS
-321 GAVLENGNKVKND
+321 E
-334 EKAVL
+334 
-339 ENVNP
+339 
-344 LKGGRGAVLENGNG
+344 AVLENGNG
-358 VKNDEKVVLENGNP
+358 VKNDEKVVLED
-372 LKGGGGA
+372 
-379 VLENENKVRTRSE
+379 ENKVKTRSE
-392 EMKDKENSL
+392 EMKDKENAL
-401 ALPVAFLSLALIVVN
+401 ALPVALLSLVLIVVN

-442 LRSRREAGTTGV
+442 LRSRREADTTGV
-454 EAAKQRSAS
+454 EAAKQRVAS

-483 QEAAER
+483 QEAA
-489 EVSNREASSQEAAKQ
+489 
-504 EVSSREASSQEASKQ
+504 KQ
-519 EVYNHRSS
+519 EVYNQKCSS
-527 SITASPTLHFWQR
+527 TPASPTLHFWQR

-644 LKGVLLTTL
+644 LKGVLLTAL

>member
-117 FMLGYEQEWM
+117 FMLGYDQEWM

-209 HPLRRRALLP
+209 HPLRRLALLP
-219 FLVALVMAAHTAN
+219 FLIALFMAAHTAN

-270 QWLEKMKANDTSEG
+270 QWLEKMKTNDTSKG
-284 LVESVQKKNEAVL
+284 LVDNYQKKSEAVL
-297 ENVNP
+297 D
-302 LKGGGEAV
+302 
-310 LENGNPLKGGR
+310 NGNPLNGGR
-321 GAVLENGNKVKND
+321 E
-334 EKAVL
+334 
-339 ENVNP
+339 
-344 LKGGRGAVLENGNG
+344 AVLENGNG
-358 VKNDEKVVLENGNP
+358 VKNDEK
-372 LKGGGGA
+372 A

-392 EMKDKENSL
+392 EMKEKENAL
-401 ALPVAFLSLALIVVN
+401 ALPVALLSLALIVVN

-442 LRSRREAGTTGV
+442 LRSRRKAGTTGV
-454 EAAKQRSAS
+454 EAAKQRAAS
-463 KDASSQNAAKQ
+463 RD
-474 EVSNREASS
+474 
-483 QEAAER
+483 
-489 EVSNREASSQEAAKQ
+489 ASSQEAAKQ
-504 EVSSREASSQEASKQ
+504 EV
-519 EVYNHRSS
+519 YNQKSS
-527 SITASPTLHFWQR
+527 SAPASPTLHFWQR

-624 ILTHIY
+624 ILTQLY

-644 LKGVLLTTL
+644 LKGVLLTAL

>member
-209 HPLRRRALLP
+209 HPLRRLALLP
-219 FLVALVMAAHTAN
+219 FLVALFMAAHTAN

-251 YQEYLLIII
+251 YQVYLLIII

-270 QWLEKMKANDTSEG
+270 QWLEKMKANDTSKG
-284 LVESVQKKNEAVL
+284 LVESYQKKNE
-297 ENVNP
+297 
-302 LKGGGEAV
+302 
-310 LENGNPLKGGR
+310 
-321 GAVLENGNKVKND
+321 
-334 EKAVL
+334 AVL

-358 VKNDEKVVLENGNP
+358 VKNDEKVVLEN
-372 LKGGGGA
+372 
-379 VLENENKVRTRSE
+379 ENKVRTRSE
-392 EMKDKENSL
+392 EMKDKENAL

-483 QEAAER
+483 QEAAKQEVSSR
-489 EVSNREASSQEAAKQ
+489 EASLQEASKQEVSNREASSQEAAKQ
-504 EVSSREASSQEASKQ
+504 EV
-519 EVYNHRSS
+519 YNHRSS
-527 SITASPTLHFWQR
+527 SIPASPTLHFWQR

>member
-209 HPLRRRALLP
+209 HPLRRLALLP
-219 FLVALVMAAHTAN
+219 FLVALFMAAHTAN

-270 QWLEKMKANDTSEG
+270 QWLEKMKANDTSKG
-284 LVESVQKKNEAVL
+284 LVDNYQKKS
-297 ENVNP
+297 
-302 LKGGGEAV
+302 EAV
-310 LENGNPLKGGR
+310 LENGNLLKGGR
-321 GAVLENGNKVKND
+321 EAVLENWNKVKND
-334 EKAVL
+334 EKVVL
-339 ENVNP
+339 ENGNP

-358 VKNDEKVVLENGNP
+358 VKNDEKVVLEN
-372 LKGGGGA
+372 
-379 VLENENKVRTRSE
+379 ENKVRTRSE
-392 EMKDKENSL
+392 EMKDKENAL
-401 ALPVAFLSLALIVVN
+401 ALPVALLSLALIIVN

-463 KDASSQNAAKQ
+463 RDASSQNAAKH

-489 EVSNREASSQEAAKQ
+489 EVSSREASSQEAAQ
-504 EVSSREASSQEASKQ
+504 Q
-519 EVYNHRSS
+519 EVYNQKCS
-527 SITASPTLHFWQR
+527 SIPASPTLHFWQR

-644 LKGVLLTTL
+644 LKGVLLTAL

>member
-102 VKLTFFAIFIIHAFP
+102 GKLTFFAIFIIHAFP

-209 HPLRRRALLP
+209 HPLRRLALLP
-219 FLVALVMAAHTAN
+219 FLVALFMAAHTAN

-270 QWLEKMKANDTSEG
+270 QWLEKMKANDTSKG
-284 LVESVQKKNEAVL
+284 LVDNYQKKS
-297 ENVNP
+297 
-302 LKGGGEAV
+302 EAV

-339 ENVNP
+339 EN
-344 LKGGRGAVLENGNG
+344 
-358 VKNDEKVVLENGNP
+358 
-372 LKGGGGA
+372 
-379 VLENENKVRTRSE
+379 ENKVRTRSE
-392 EMKDKENSL
+392 EMKDKENAL
-401 ALPVAFLSLALIVVN
+401 ALPVALLSLALIVVN

-442 LRSRREAGTTGV
+442 LRSRRKAGTTDV
-454 EAAKQRSAS
+454 EAAKQRAAS

-483 QEAAER
+483 QEAA
-489 EVSNREASSQEAAKQ
+489 
-504 EVSSREASSQEASKQ
+504 KQ
-519 EVYNHRSS
+519 EVYNQKSS
-527 SITASPTLHFWQR
+527 SIPASPTLHFWQR

-624 ILTHIY
+624 ILTQLY

-644 LKGVLLTTL
+644 LKGVLLTAL

>member
-87 GESIMKLTWKTVQRW
+87 GESIMKLAWKTVQRW

-135 FILLCLMFMPNP
+135 FILLCLMFMSNP

-209 HPLRRRALLP
+209 RPLRRLALLP
-219 FLVALVMAAHTAN
+219 FLVALFMAAHTAN

-270 QWLEKMKANDTSEG
+270 QWLETMKANDTSKG
-284 LVESVQKKNEAVL
+284 LVESYQKKNEAVL
-297 ENVNP
+297 EN
-302 LKGGGEAV
+302 G
-310 LENGNPLKGGR
+310 
-321 GAVLENGNKVKND
+321 
-334 EKAVL
+334 
-339 ENVNP
+339 NP

-358 VKNDEKVVLENGNP
+358 VKNDEKVVLEN
-372 LKGGGGA
+372 
-379 VLENENKVRTRSE
+379 ENKVRTRSE
-392 EMKDKENSL
+392 EMKEKENAL
-401 ALPVAFLSLALIVVN
+401 ALPVALLSLALIVVN

-442 LRSRREAGTTGV
+442 LRSRCEVDTTGV
-454 EAAKQRSAS
+454 EAAKQRAAL
-463 KDASSQNAAKQ
+463 KDASSQN
-474 EVSNREASS
+474 
-483 QEAAER
+483 
-489 EVSNREASSQEAAKQ
+489 AAKQ
-504 EVSSREASSQEASKQ
+504 EVSSREASSQEAAKQ
-519 EVYNHRSS
+519 EVYNQKCS
-527 SITASPTLHFWQR
+527 SIPASPTLHFWQR

-624 ILTHIY
+624 ILTQLY

-644 LKGVLLTTL
+644 LKGVLLTAL

>member
-209 HPLRRRALLP
+209 HPLRRLALLP
-219 FLVALVMAAHTAN
+219 FLVALFMAAHTAN

-251 YQEYLLIII
+251 YQVYLLIII

-270 QWLEKMKANDTSEG
+270 QWLEKMKANDTSKG
-284 LVESVQKKNEAVL
+284 LVDNYQKKNEAVL
-297 ENVNP
+297 EN
-302 LKGGGEAV
+302 G
-310 LENGNPLKGGR
+310 
-321 GAVLENGNKVKND
+321 
-334 EKAVL
+334 
-339 ENVNP
+339 NP

-358 VKNDEKVVLENGNP
+358 VKNDEKVVLEN
-372 LKGGGGA
+372 
-379 VLENENKVRTRSE
+379 ENKVRTRSE
-392 EMKDKENSL
+392 EMKDKENAL

-442 LRSRREAGTTGV
+442 LRSRRKAGTTGV
-454 EAAKQRSAS
+454 EAAKQRDAS

-474 EVSNREASS
+474 EVSNREASL
-483 QEAAER
+483 
-489 EVSNREASSQEAAKQ
+489 QEAAKQ

-624 ILTHIY
+624 ILTQLY

>member
-209 HPLRRRALLP
+209 RPLRRLALLP
-219 FLVALVMAAHTAN
+219 FLVALFMAAHTAN

-240 TSWLPWLYLPA
+240 ASWLPWLYLPA

-270 QWLEKMKANDTSEG
+270 QWLETMKANDTSKG
-284 LVESVQKKNEAVL
+284 LVDNYQKKSEAVL
-297 ENVNP
+297 EN
-302 LKGGGEAV
+302 E
-310 LENGNPLKGGR
+310 
-321 GAVLENGNKVKND
+321 
-334 EKAVL
+334 
-339 ENVNP
+339 NP

-358 VKNDEKVVLENGNP
+358 VKNDEK
-372 LKGGGGA
+372 A
-379 VLENENKVRTRSE
+379 VLESENKVRTRSE
-392 EMKDKENSL
+392 EMKEKENAL
-401 ALPVAFLSLALIVVN
+401 ALPVALLSLALIVVN

-442 LRSRREAGTTGV
+442 LRSRCEVDTTGV
-454 EAAKQRSAS
+454 EAAKQRAAL
-463 KDASSQNAAKQ
+463 KDASSQN
-474 EVSNREASS
+474 
-483 QEAAER
+483 
-489 EVSNREASSQEAAKQ
+489 AAKQ
-504 EVSSREASSQEASKQ
+504 EVSSREASSQEAAKQ
-519 EVYNHRSS
+519 EVSNQKTSS
-527 SITASPTLHFWQR
+527 VPASPTLHFWQR

-624 ILTHIY
+624 ILTQLY

-644 LKGVLLTTL
+644 LKGVLLTAL

>member
-209 HPLRRRALLP
+209 HPLRRLALLP
-219 FLVALVMAAHTAN
+219 FLVALFMAAHTAN
-232 SWPALLIH
+232 SWPAQLIH

-270 QWLEKMKANDTSEG
+270 QWLEKMKTNDTSKG
-284 LVESVQKKNEAVL
+284 LVDNYQKKSEAVL
-297 ENVNP
+297 D
-302 LKGGGEAV
+302 
-310 LENGNPLKGGR
+310 NGNPLNGGR
-321 GAVLENGNKVKND
+321 E
-334 EKAVL
+334 
-339 ENVNP
+339 
-344 LKGGRGAVLENGNG
+344 AVLENGNG
-358 VKNDEKVVLENGNP
+358 VKNDEK
-372 LKGGGGA
+372 A

-392 EMKDKENSL
+392 EMKEKENAL
-401 ALPVAFLSLALIVVN
+401 ALPVALLSLALIVVN

-454 EAAKQRSAS
+454 EAAKQ
-463 KDASSQNAAKQ
+463 
-474 EVSNREASS
+474 ETSN
-483 QEAAER
+483 Q
-489 EVSNREASSQEAAKQ
+489 K
-504 EVSSREASSQEASKQ
+504 
-519 EVYNHRSS
+519 SS
-527 SITASPTLHFWQR
+527 STPASPTLHFWQR

-612 YVSASMVIIPVL
+612 YVSSSMVIIPVL
-624 ILTHIY
+624 ILTQLY

-644 LKGVLLTTL
+644 LKGVLLTAL